1 MKYLFLVLQSAIL
14 LSPLFAEEESSDS
27 PVIYFEL
34 GEISA
39 PLSFY
44 TEDWDPKQK
53 LLPILPEGQKV
64 EEKDLIVDL
73 DDAVKESRKEQDLLR
88 NQNSWL
94 YEARSWPIYTWS
106 QEEYHE
112 KIESEEALE

>member
-1 MKYLFLVLQSAIL
+1 MKYLFLILQPAIL
-14 LSPLFAEEESSDS
+14 FFPLFAEEEPSESSI
-27 PVIYFEL
+27 IYFEL

-53 LLPILPEGQKV
+53 LIPILPDGKKI

-73 DDAVKESRKEQDLLR
+73 DKAIKAANEEQDLLR
-88 NQNSWL
+88 SQRSWL
-94 YEARSWPIYTWS
+94 YEARSWPSYICS

-112 KIESEEALE
+112 EIESEEILE